1 MIKKLDHIGIA
12 VSDMDSALRFYVDP
26 LGLKC
31 THIEEVPDQNVK
43 IAFIPAGDV
52 NLELVQATDSES
64 AVARFIERKGEG
76 IQHIALLVDDIEKEL
91 DNFKEKGVALID
103 EKPREGAHGAKIA
116 FLHPKSANGVL
127 LELCER

>member
-12 VSDMDSALRFYVDP
+12 VSDLDSTLGFYVDT

-31 THIEEVPDQNVK
+31 THVEEVSDQKVK

-52 NLELVQATDSES
+52 NLELVQATDPES

-91 DNFKEKGVALID
+91 DNLKEKGIALID
-103 EKPREGAHGAKIA
+103 EKPRKGAHGAKIA